1 MTASLSNSLVT
12 AKSIELE
19 EVSVFHMPNLET
31 DCWHIGCR
39 WKVSCS
45 YRRKF
50 NDAMPIQLQ
59 LSQKS
64 KNFSQFLGACLQS
77 TRNLNIFNHKMTLI
91 GFAFSKLRTA
101 KTWSDKS
108 LKSPNSEDPST
119 SNKVNVPKHCS
130 PLHQSIFIIFIDH
143 CQVNWVDKSLFFGMP
158 NLVTA
163 C

>member
-45 YRRKF
+45 YRIKF

-64 KNFSQFLGACLQS
+64 KTFSQFLAACLQS

-101 KTWSDKS
+101 KTWS
-108 LKSPNSEDPST
+108 PM
-119 SNKVNVPKHCS
+119 
-130 PLHQSIFIIFIDH
+130 HQSIFIIFIDH